1 MTADLPYEVIG
12 SLELTGR
19 IGAGA
24 MGEVYRAKDT
34 KLGREV
40 AIKFLPKKMA
50 ADPDRR
56 QRFFKEARAASA
68 LNHPNV
74 CVVYDVGET
83 EDGLPFISMEF
94 IRGQS
99 LDAIIKQG
107 TPTISRVVE
116 IATQVADA
124 LDVAHSSRI
133 CLLYTSPSPR
143 DGLLSRMPSSA

>member
-50 ADPDRR
+50 ADPGIWT
-56 QRFFKEARAASA
+56 
-68 LNHPNV
+68 V
-74 CVVYDVGET
+74 
-83 EDGLPFISMEF
+83 
-94 IRGQS
+94 S
-99 LDAIIKQG
+99 LD
-107 TPTISRVVE
+107 
-116 IATQVADA
+116 
-124 LDVAHSSRI
+124 LH
-133 CLLYTSPSPR
+133 
-143 DGLLSRMPSSA
+143 